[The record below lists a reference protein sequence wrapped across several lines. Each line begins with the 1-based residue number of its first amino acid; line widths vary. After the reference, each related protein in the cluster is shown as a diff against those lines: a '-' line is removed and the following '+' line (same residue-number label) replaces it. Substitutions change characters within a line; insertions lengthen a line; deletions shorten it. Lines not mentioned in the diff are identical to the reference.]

1 MDMISE
7 ERFRQEI
14 EEARKDNIEY
24 DPQTFHF
31 GVPSAK
37 ETLMSGLRAVIH
49 HDVVW
54 LPEYDKI
61 SEWLSNNHK
70 KGLMIIGPP
79 GVGKTVITMKVIP
92 MIIHICYKRILSC
105 FQSTELVNRKAYDD
119 VMRYRNIVIDDVG
132 IEGVYN
138 DFGNPH
144 MVFSEVVDNIEK
156 RGLLLI
162 ASSNFTIEEI
172 KTKYG
177 LRTYDCLRAY
187 MDLVVIKHVS
197 LRKKNIE
204 TSFT

>member
-1 MDMISE
+1 MDMITE

-24 DPQTFHF
+24 DPQPFHF
-31 GVPSAK
+31 GVPNAK
-37 ETLMSGLRAVIH
+37 ETLMNGLRAVIH

-70 KGLMIIGPP
+70 KGLLIIGPP

-92 MIIHICYKRILSC
+92 MILHIYYKRILSC
-105 FQSTELVNRKAYDD
+105 FQSTELVNRKAYED

-144 MVFSEVVDNIEK
+144 IVFSEAVDSIEK
-156 RGLLLI
+156 RGVLLI
-162 ASSNFTIEEI
+162 ATSNLTIDEI
-172 KTKYG
+172 KAKYG
-177 LRTYDCLRAY
+177 LRTYDRLRAH
-187 MDLVVIKHVS
+187 MSLIVIKE
-197 LRKKNIE
+197 K
-204 TSFT
+204 SFRG

>member
-1 MDMISE
+1 MDMITE

-24 DPQTFHF
+24 DPQPFHF
-31 GVPSAK
+31 GVPNAK
-37 ETLMSGLRAVIH
+37 ETLMNGLRAIIH

-70 KGLMIIGPP
+70 KGLLIIGPP

-92 MIIHICYKRILSC
+92 MILHIYYKRILSC

-119 VMRYRNIVIDDVG
+119 VIRYRNIVIDDVG

-177 LRTYDCLRAY
+177 LRTFDRLRAH

-197 LRKKNIE
+197 LR
-204 TSFT
+204 

>member
-1 MDMISE
+1 
-7 ERFRQEI
+7 
-14 EEARKDNIEY
+14 
-24 DPQTFHF
+24 
-31 GVPSAK
+31 
-37 ETLMSGLRAVIH
+37 
-49 HDVVW
+49 
-54 LPEYDKI
+54 
-61 SEWLSNNHK
+61 
-70 KGLMIIGPP
+70 MIIGPP

-177 LRTYDCLRAY
+177 LRTYDRLRAY

>member
-1 MDMISE
+1 M
-7 ERFRQEI
+7 
-14 EEARKDNIEY
+14 N
-24 DPQTFHF
+24 
-31 GVPSAK
+31 
-37 ETLMSGLRAVIH
+37 GLRAVIH

-54 LPEYDKI
+54 LSEYDKI

-92 MIIHICYKRILSC
+92 MILHISYKRILSC
-105 FQSTELVNRKAYDD
+105 FQSTELVNRKAYED

-144 MVFSEVVDNIEK
+144 MIFSEVVDNIEK

-172 KTKYG
+172 KAKYG
-177 LRTYDCLRAY
+177 LRTFDRLRAH

-197 LRKKNIE
+197 LRNDNIE
-204 TSFT
+204 TSLT

>member
-1 MDMISE
+1 MDMITE
-7 ERFRQEI
+7 ERFRLEI

-31 GVPSAK
+31 CIPNAK
-37 ETLMSGLRAVIH
+37 ETLMNGLRAVIH

-70 KGLMIIGPP
+70 KGLLIIGPP

-92 MIIHICYKRILSC
+92 MILHICYKRIISC

-144 MVFSEVVDNIEK
+144 VIFSEAVDAIEK
-156 RGLLLI
+156 RGVLLI
-162 ASSNFTIEEI
+162 ATSNLTIDEI
-172 KTKYG
+172 KAKYG
-177 LRTYDCLRAY
+177 LRTYDRLRAH
-187 MDLVVIKHVS
+187 MNLVVIKEKS
-197 LRKKNIE
+197 LRG
-204 TSFT
+204 

>member
-37 ETLMSGLRAVIH
+37 ETLMSGLHAVIH

-92 MIIHICYKRILSC
+92 MILHICYKRIISC
-105 FQSTELVNRKAYDD
+105 FQSIELVNRKAYEN
-119 VMRYRNIVIDDVG
+119 VMRYRNIVIDDIG
-132 IEGVYN
+132 IEGLYN

-144 MVFSEVVDNIEK
+144 IVFSEIVDAIEK
-156 RGLLLI
+156 RGVLLI
-162 ASSNFTIEEI
+162 ATSNLTIDEI
-172 KTKYG
+172 KVKYCI
-177 LRTYDCLRAY
+177 RTYDRLRAH
-187 MDLVVIKHVS
+187 MNLVVIKEKS
-197 LRKKNIE
+197 LRG
-204 TSFT
+204 

>member
-1 MDMISE
+1 MDMITE

-24 DPQTFHF
+24 DPQPFHF
-31 GVPSAK
+31 GVPNAK
-37 ETLMSGLRAVIH
+37 ETLMNGLRAIIH

-70 KGLMIIGPP
+70 KGLLIIGPP

-92 MIIHICYKRILSC
+92 MILHIYYKRILSC
-105 FQSTELVNRKAYDD
+105 FQSTELVNRKAYED

-144 MVFSEVVDNIEK
+144 IVFSEAVDSIEK
-156 RGLLLI
+156 RGVLLV
-162 ASSNFTIEEI
+162 ATSNLTIDEI
-172 KTKYG
+172 KAKYG
-177 LRTYDCLRAY
+177 LRTYDRLRAH
-187 MDLVVIKHVS
+187 MSLIVIKE
-197 LRKKNIE
+197 K
-204 TSFT
+204 SFRG

>member
-1 MDMISE
+1 MDIITE

-92 MIIHICYKRILSC
+92 MILHISYKRILSC
-105 FQSTELVNRKAYDD
+105 FQSTELVNRKAYED
-119 VMRYRNIVIDDVG
+119 VMHYRNIVIDDVG
-132 IEGVYN
+132 IEGVFN

-144 MVFSEVVDNIEK
+144 VVFSEIVDAIEK
-156 RGLLLI
+156 RGVLLI
-162 ASSNFTIEEI
+162 ATSNLTIEEI
-172 KTKYG
+172 KAKYG
-177 LRTYDCLRAY
+177 LRTYDRLRAH
-187 MDLVVIKHVS
+187 MTVVVS
-197 LRKKNIE
+197 KEKSVRGI
-204 TSFT
+204 

>member
-177 LRTYDCLRAY
+177 LRTYDRLRAY

>member
-37 ETLMSGLRAVIH
+37 ETLMSGLHAVIH

-105 FQSTELVNRKAYDD
+105 FQSTELVNRKACEN
-119 VMRYRNIVIDDVG
+119 VMRYRNIVIDDIG
-132 IEGVYN
+132 IEGLYN

-144 MVFSEVVDNIEK
+144 IVFSEIVDAIEK
-156 RGLLLI
+156 RGVLLI
-162 ASSNFTIEEI
+162 ATSNLTIDEI
-172 KTKYG
+172 KVKYCI
-177 LRTYDCLRAY
+177 RTYDRLRAH
-187 MDLVVIKHVS
+187 MNLVVIKEKS
-197 LRKKNIE
+197 LRG
-204 TSFT
+204 